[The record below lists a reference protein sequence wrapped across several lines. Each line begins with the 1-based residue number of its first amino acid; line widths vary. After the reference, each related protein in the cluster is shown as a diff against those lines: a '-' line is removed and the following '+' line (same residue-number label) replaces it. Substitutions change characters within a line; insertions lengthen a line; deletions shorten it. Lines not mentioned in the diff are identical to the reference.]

1 MIRLE
6 YQPMNTLDDLK
17 GALQKAIQLQLSI
30 LPPYLDSI
38 LTLQNGTNQQALM
51 RFYECFQRI
60 RLG

>member
-17 GALQKAIQLQLSI
+17 GALHKAIQLQLSI
-30 LPPYLDSI
+30 LLSI
-38 LTLQNGTNQQALM
+38 LTLQDGTNQQALM